1 LASKIDKVIDQ
12 LEETNR
18 KIRELQFFLVRS
30 GAISA
35 INPVAGKVTGAVVAP
50 AEAFNEL
57 AAKAYFDTLRGTADV
72 LQTRNDNVPMLIEAS
87 APRASSSTV
96 KKPRTKAQKK
106 NDKMQSKAFKEANKA
121 LRTSKGVLR
130 KGKTQADVAKRAQRE
145 LRKLKKKGT
154 KTVRKGIKRIRRGLP

>member
-1 LASKIDKVIDQ
+1 LASKIDRVIDQ

-18 KIRELQFFLVRS
+18 KIRELQFFLIRS
-30 GAISA
+30 GALSA
-35 INPVAGKVTGAVVAP
+35 INPVAGKVAGAVVAP
-50 AEAFNEL
+50 AEAVNEQL
-57 AAKAYFDTLRGTADV
+57 ANAYFSTLRETADI
-72 LQTRNDNVPMLIEAS
+72 LQTRNDNIPMLIES
-87 APRASSSTV
+87 TSPRAAAKPV
-96 KKPRTKAQKK
+96 KKPRTTAQKK